1 MNLFYREVYI
11 FLSNRHWLL
20 LVSFQFTALAGFC
33 HWSIWR
39 WMRTSVEQTQAALLT
54 RWSFHLEATQLLSA
68 PSSPVCS
75 CLPTTQWPN
84 VASPRPLF
92 QPSTQPCLPQAESP
106 PLLYLCLSCL
116 QMDSSSNTNFS
127 QNEAV
132 GNSLVVQWLE
142 LRVFTA
148 EGLGSIRG
156 QRTKIPQATGLRI
169 MWDHL

>member
-1 MNLFYREVYI
+1 MNLFYKEVYI

-20 LVSFQFTALAGFC
+20 LVSFLFSALAGFC
-33 HWSIWR
+33 HWSIWH
-39 WMRTSVEQTQAALLT
+39 WIRTSVEQTQAALLT

-68 PSSPVCS
+68 PSSPVSS

-84 VASPRPLF
+84 VASPQPLL

-116 QMDSSSNTNFS
+116 QMDSSSNNNFS
-127 QNEAV
+127 QNKAV

-169 MWDHL
+169 MWDNL